1 MNDKIT
7 YKSLNN
13 LHKAFTKAES
23 KEFKVMWGMHYLKLA
38 SKHGLASIY
47 NETQIP
53 LELKVIHG
61 GKQ

>member
-38 SKHGLASIY
+38 SKHG
-47 NETQIP
+47 
-53 LELKVIHG
+53 
-61 GKQ
+61 